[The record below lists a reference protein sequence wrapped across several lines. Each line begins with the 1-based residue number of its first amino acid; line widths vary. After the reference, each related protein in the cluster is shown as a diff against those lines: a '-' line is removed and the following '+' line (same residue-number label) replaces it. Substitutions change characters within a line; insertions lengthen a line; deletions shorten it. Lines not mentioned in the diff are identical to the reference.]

1 MGEWKRDEL
10 IQEYG
15 AACQRVWTLAAQVRE
30 TATDW
35 LCEGP
40 DAENLEALLDAEDR
54 LVKILADDFGLKPGE
69 KWKK

>member
-15 AACQRVWTLAAQVRE
+15 AACQRVWMLAAQVRE
-30 TATDW
+30 TATDM
-35 LCEGP
+35 LQERRP
-40 DAENLEALLDAEDR
+40 DADNLDLLLDAEDR

-69 KWKK
+69 K